1 MGSRRA
7 PRPVSEAIRAAVEPI
22 APATPL
28 AAVQS
33 VWPDAVG
40 EKIAAQTTPVSERD
54 GVITVACRSATWAQE
69 LDLLAAQT
77 LEKVSRGA
85 ARGGLRE
92 GLCGFARTTTW
103 SRPSLYVICRD
114 FVTE

>member
-69 LDLLAAQT
+69 LDLLAGQT
-77 LEKVSRGA
+77 LEKVA
-85 ARGGLRE
+85 ASVPEGVSVKGLRFRADNDLE
-92 GLCGFARTTTW
+92 
-103 SRPSLYVICRD
+103 
-114 FVTE
+114 

>member
-1 MGSRRA
+1 MMGSRRA

-33 VWPDAVG
+33 IWPEAVG
-40 EKIAAQTTPVSERD
+40 EKIAAESTPVSERD

-69 LDLLAAQT
+69 LEMLASET
-77 LEKVSRGA
+77 LEKVRSSLPEGVSVE
-85 ARGGLRE
+85 GLR
-92 GLCGFARTTTW
+92 FRADK
-103 SRPSLYVICRD
+103 D
-114 FVTE
+114 FG

>member
-7 PRPVSEAIRAAVEPI
+7 PRPVSAAIRAAVEPI

-40 EKIAAQTTPVSERD
+40 ERIAAESTPVSERD
-54 GVITVACRSATWAQE
+54 GVITVACRSATWAAE
-69 LDLLAAQT
+69 LDLLASQT
-77 LEKVSRGA
+77 LEKLSAELPEGVSVK
-85 ARGGLRE
+85 GLRFRADNDLE
-92 GLCGFARTTTW
+92 
-103 SRPSLYVICRD
+103 
-114 FVTE
+114 